1 MSEISVALN
10 KIYNVSLSNVL
21 SHIFGLISYK
31 KRKID
36 GKVICFANDT
46 GLLFNNNSINKFY
59 VQAFAGLTLVK
70 KLLDKSSLELNLDKS
85 CYLYFSI
92 TKFDIIYISWYRMVL
107 YNNAIARLNN
117 FGGCVLKKCNFVK
130 Y

>member
-36 GKVICFANDT
+36 V
-46 GLLFNNNSINKFY
+46 Y

-117 FGGCVLKKCNFVK
+117 FGECVLKKCNFVK